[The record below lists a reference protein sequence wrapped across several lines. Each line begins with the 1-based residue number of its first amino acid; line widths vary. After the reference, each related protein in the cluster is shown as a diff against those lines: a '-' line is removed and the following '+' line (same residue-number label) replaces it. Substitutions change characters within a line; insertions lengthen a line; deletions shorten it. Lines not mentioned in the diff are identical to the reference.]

1 MSYAIIEDSGSQ
13 IKVSEGDVIKV
24 ALRDLPENA
33 ATITF
38 DRVLLVGNGEGNARI
53 GEPLVAGATVT
64 ADILGE
70 ERGEKVRIVKFKRRK
85 NELRR
90 RGHRQDY
97 LKVKITG
104 IQG

>member
-1 MSYAIIEDSGSQ
+1 MFAIIEDSGSQ

-24 ALRDLPENA
+24 ALRDLPEDSVN
-33 ATITF
+33 ITF
-38 DRVLLVGNGEGNARI
+38 DRVIFVGNGEGNAKI
-53 GEPLVAGATVT
+53 GQPLLSGASVT
-64 ADILGE
+64 GEILAQ

-104 IQG
+104 IQA

>member
-1 MSYAIIEDSGSQ
+1 MYAIIQDSGSQ

-24 ALRDLPENA
+24 ALRDLPQDA
-33 ATITF
+33 ASITF
-38 DRVLLVGNGEGNARI
+38 DKVIMVGQGEGDARI
-53 GEPLVAGATVT
+53 GAPLLDGATVT
-64 ADILGE
+64 GDILAQ

-85 NELRR
+85 NEIRQ

-97 LKVKITG
+97 LKVKITA

>member
-1 MSYAIIEDSGSQ
+1 MYAIIEDSGSQ
-13 IKVSEGDVIKV
+13 IKVSEGDIIKV
-24 ALRDLPENA
+24 ALRDLPADA

-38 DRVLLVGNGEGNARI
+38 DRVLFVGNGEGNARI
-53 GEPLVAGATVT
+53 GEPVLAGATVT
-64 ADILGE
+64 GDILAQ
-70 ERGEKVRIVKFKRRK
+70 ERDEKVMSVKFKRRK